1 MGVNPSFPGG
11 LPLFDQLFYFLAA
24 FLSDFLVELM
34 AVPLFRHVA
43 AAAARFL
50 YTYVSFGF
58 FYCHNI
64 TKYYIIAGYIDI
76 CHINYVK

>member
-1 MGVNPSFPGG
+1 MKALNLSFSGG
-11 LPLFDQLFYFLAA
+11 LALFDQLFYFLAA
-24 FLSDFLVELM
+24 LLSDFLVELM

-50 YTYVSFGF
+50 YTYVAFGF

-64 TKYYIIAGYIDI
+64 TN
-76 CHINYVK
+76 H